1 MDHNEQVGTTAQA
14 CATVGCQ
21 TAEVCVPITVAPYAQ
36 AGRITTN
43 CCGCP
48 IVCTGERHCKGK
60 KNGTCY
66 LTISQKIN
74 VEIPVQFGATA
85 VVGDAFVDCLGSSGK
100 EDGGK
105 CHDCYDE
112 NHYD

>member
-1 MDHNEQVGTTAQA
+1 MEQNETTGTTSQA

-21 TAEVCVPITVAPYAQ
+21 TAEVCVPVTVVPFAQ
-36 AGRITTN
+36 TGRVTTN

-48 IVCTGERHCKGK
+48 IVVTGEKHCKGK

-100 EDGGK
+100 EDSSCCDHCDEK
-105 CHDCYDE
+105 RYDC
-112 NHYD
+112 